1 MDGFRLGV
9 EVYGVTNPQFCG
21 AQGEYAVAAAGMIA
35 PKPKNLSHL
44 GAASVP
50 VIATTAHQM
59 LFEYAGAKQGDTV
72 IITGAAGNVGAYAV
86 QLALHAGVH
95 VVAVARP
102 ADDEYLRGLGA
113 QVIVDSSSAVT
124 LPEVDAVLDTV
135 GGSTVERCAGAIK
148 PGGKLVSIVSQ
159 SLPKRPGIQSIF
171 FYAEVTT
178 ERLRIL
184 SKLFEE
190 GILSARTGSV
200 LPLAQARAAHQM
212 LAGAPH
218 KPGKIVLQV

>member
-1 MDGFRLGV
+1 
-9 EVYGVTNPQFCG
+9 
-21 AQGEYAVAAAGMIA
+21 
-35 PKPKNLSHL
+35 
-44 GAASVP
+44 
-50 VIATTAHQM
+50 
-59 LFEYAGAKQGDTV
+59 
-72 IITGAAGNVGAYAV
+72 
-86 QLALHAGVH
+86 
-95 VVAVARP
+95 
-102 ADDEYLRGLGA
+102 
-113 QVIVDSSSAVT
+113 
-124 LPEVDAVLDTV
+124 LDTV
-135 GGSTVERCAGAIK
+135 GGSTVERCADAIR

-190 GILSARTGSV
+190 GSLSARTGSV

-218 KPGKIVLQV
+218 RPGKIVLQV